1 MSMSIIQIKKPGFLQ
16 FML

>member
-1 MSMSIIQIKKPGFLQ
+1 MSIIQIKKPGFLQ